1 MSTQP
6 RDLTDLPATPADGA
20 PPDQLVREGLR
31 CLQFSGALFLRAY
44 FSAPWAYRSAEAH
57 AISEMIR
64 PGGRRVI
71 MFHIFTE
78 GQCRVQLD
86 RGGSDEIRAGDIA
99 IFPYCDNHSMG
110 DPVIDRPVPAMDLM
124 PPQPWGPV
132 SVIRHGGGGPASSM
146 ICGYLLCDDLPLHP
160 VLASLPPF
168 MLVRPSGGPLAAW
181 VEASIQYAIHAAE
194 SRGPVGDPLM
204 QRLPELLFVESLCEF
219 VRQQPAGQTGWLA
232 ALRDGVVGRA
242 LASMHR
248 HPSYAWTLQELA
260 KRAAASRSVMDERFR
275 EYLGMAPMS
284 YLTSW
289 RVQVA
294 ARQLRTSDATLAE
307 VAGAVGYGSEASF
320 SRAFKRHV
328 GVAPGEWR
336 RT

>member
-1 MSTQP
+1 MPAQP
-6 RDLTDLPATPADGA
+6 EDLTDQPATPADGA
-20 PPDQLVREGLR
+20 SSDQLVREGLR
-31 CLQFSGALFLRAY
+31 CLQFSGALFLRAS
-44 FSAPWAYRSAEAH
+44 FSAPWAYRSAEAR
-57 AISEMIR
+57 AISEMVR
-64 PGGRRVI
+64 SAGRRVI

-86 RGGSDEIRAGDIA
+86 RGGIHELRAGDIA
-99 IFPYCDNHSMG
+99 IFPDSDNHSMG
-110 DPVIDRPVPAMDLM
+110 DPAIERPVPAIDLM

-132 SVIRHGGGGPASSM
+132 SVIRHGGGGAPSSM

-168 MLVRPSGGPLAAW
+168 MRVRPSGGPLAKW
-181 VEASIQYAIHAAE
+181 VEASIHYAIHAAE
-194 SRGPVGDPLM
+194 SREPVGDPLM
-204 QRLPELLFVESLCEF
+204 QRLPELLFTECLCEF
-219 VRQQPAGQTGWLA
+219 VRQQPADETGWLA
-232 ALRDGVVGRA
+232 ALRDAVVGRA

-248 HPSYAWTLQELA
+248 EPAYAWTLQELA
-260 KRAAASRSVMDERFR
+260 KRAAASRSVMDDRFR

-289 RVQVA
+289 RLQLA

-336 RT
+336 RA